1 MSRNTTSIVKAAMS
15 ALHYSGAG
23 RVVAPVARGDGIIF
37 MLHSVHP
44 APPGPF
50 EPNRILRV
58 TPAFLEA
65 AIEEVRAA
73 GYDIVSLDEVARRTT
88 EGPGQRP
95 FASFTLDDGY
105 RDNHE
110 FAYPVFKRMGVPFAI
125 YVATDYVDAKGELW
139 WLVLEETIKKV
150 DHLEVTIGNH
160 IRRHTTRTSAEKYA
174 AFHAIYWA
182 LRALPEHEL
191 RATVKGLA
199 ARAGYD
205 AASLCAELIMTW
217 DEVRALAQD
226 PLVTIGAHTCHH
238 LALAKL
244 SMSEARAEI
253 RESVARIEAELGR
266 PCRHFSYPYGDETS
280 AGEREFALADEFGL
294 LTAVTTR
301 KGVIRRSHATRL
313 TALPRASLNGD
324 YQSRHCVRL
333 LLTGAPF
340 LLFGAARAARSVL
353 SSITHRQA
361 APSI

>member
-1 MSRNTTSIVKAAMS
+1 MSRSTTSLLKAAMS

-23 RVVAPVARGDGIIF
+23 RIVAPVARGRGIIF

-44 APPGPF
+44 APPEPF

-73 GYDIVSLDEVARRTT
+73 GYDVISLDEVARRLT

-105 RDNHE
+105 RDNRE
-110 FAYPVFKRMGVPFAI
+110 FAYPVFKRMGVPFTI
-125 YVATDYVDAKGELW
+125 YVATEYADGRGALW
-139 WLVLEETIKKV
+139 WLVLEEAIKKV

-160 IRRHTTRTSAEKYA
+160 VHRHTTRTSAQKYA

-182 LRALPEHEL
+182 LRAQPEHEL
-191 RATVKGLA
+191 RAAVNGLA

-205 AASLCAELIMTW
+205 AASLCAELIMSW
-217 DEVRALAQD
+217 DEIRALAED
-226 PLVTIGAHTCHH
+226 PLVTIGAHTRQH
-238 LALAKL
+238 LALSKL
-244 SMSEARAEI
+244 SVSEARAEI
-253 RESVARIEAELGR
+253 SESVARIEAELGR
-266 PCRHFSYPYGDETS
+266 PCRHFSFPYGDETS
-280 AGEREFALADEFGL
+280 AGEREFALAEELGL
-294 LTAVTTR
+294 RTAVTTR

-324 YQSRHCVRL
+324 FQSRHCVRL

-340 LLFGAARAARSVL
+340 MLFDAARAARSTLESV
-353 SSITHRQA
+353 TYRQA